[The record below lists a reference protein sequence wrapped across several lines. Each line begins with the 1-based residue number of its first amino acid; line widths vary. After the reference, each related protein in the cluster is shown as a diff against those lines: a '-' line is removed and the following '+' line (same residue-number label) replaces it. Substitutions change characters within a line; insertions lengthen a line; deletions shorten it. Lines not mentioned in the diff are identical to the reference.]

1 MAVQMSYGGF
11 AFEPVPQ
18 LTLSIQHVRD
28 DAGNLINMK
37 HVASLQGQLVS
48 LGKTNQGIAGLSDQM
63 DDMRIHLGNCTG
75 CARFQLICDGTTTL
89 IDTYAKP
96 NNLTFSPSSDNWVFT
111 VNYSV
116 ELEWDAI
123 SDQVLMAA
131 TGINKACWQ
140 CLSQTNESWSIQ
152 QVESPAPYNTPF
164 TCTSGIPQVL
174 EISHEVSARGYNC
187 CISGG
192 VETLGYVNAK
202 NWVEQRLGFSTA
214 ILSDISGLT
223 FRLTPSAFT
232 AYDHNRQI
240 NINKSAG
247 EYAVTETW
255 TVVGDSGARA
265 YLEDYTSETN
275 TDSSSRFSTVSI
287 QGSIRGLETRD
298 VVHDLVTP
306 KFENATVGWLTIEP
320 TLYLRASCLSES
332 LCPLNTQPI
341 STSVTKNV
349 SNGVIN
355 YNYTYNTKPQLIS
368 GSLSESVNVSDTLK
382 SSQIIQVGIIGRRA
396 GPILYDTRQ
405 NNARER
411 NVSIAVTMAQP
422 TGCYNATGDVCTWF
436 DALYTNPPTSGVNRL
451 LCCLERNLSGIA
463 SKYHVTSQG
472 SDWDPINGQYTHN
485 VTWQYETPCAS
496 VTAPGSFCS

>member
-1 MAVQMSYGGF
+1 MAVTMTYGGYQ
-11 AFEPVPQ
+11 FEPAPQ

-28 DAGNLINMK
+28 DAGNLINMR

-48 LGKTNQGIAGLSDQM
+48 LGKANQGIADLSDQM
-63 DDMRIHLGNCTG
+63 DAMRFHLGNCTG

-111 VNYSV
+111 VNYAV

-131 TGINKACWQ
+131 TGISLTCLQ

-152 QVESPAPYNTPF
+152 QAESPAPYNTPF
-164 TCTSGIPQVL
+164 TCVSGIPQVL
-174 EISHEVSARGYNC
+174 EISHEVSAKGYNC
-187 CISGG
+187 CISGNT
-192 VETLGYVNAK
+192 ETLGYVNAK

-232 AYDHNRQI
+232 AYNHNRQI

-255 TVVGDSGARA
+255 TVIGDSGANA
-265 YLEDYTSETN
+265 YTEDYTSETT
-275 TDSSSRFSTVSI
+275 TDNSTRFSTVSI
-287 QGSIRGLETRD
+287 QGTINGLETRNS
-298 VVHDLVTP
+298 VHSLVTT
-306 KFENATVGWLTIEP
+306 KFENATVGWINVEP
-320 TLYLRASCLSES
+320 LLYKRASCLSNS
-332 LCPLNTQPI
+332 LCPLNTTPV
-341 STSVTKNV
+341 SSSVSKNV
-349 SNGVIN
+349 TNGVIT
-355 YNYTYNTKPQLIS
+355 YNYTYNTKPQLVS
-368 GSLSESVNVSDTLK
+368 GSLTESVNVSDVLK

-411 NVSIAVTMAQP
+411 SVSVSVLMAQP
-422 TGCYNATGDVCTWF
+422 TGCYSSSSDVCTRF
-436 DALYTNPPTSGVNRL
+436 NALYTSPPTSGVDRL
-451 LCCLERNLSGIA
+451 LCCLEQNLSGIA
-463 SKYHVTSQG
+463 SRYYVVSHNSE
-472 SDWDPINGQYTHN
+472 WDPINGQYTKS
-485 VTWQYETPCAS
+485 VTWQYETPCES
-496 VTAPGSFCS
+496 ETAPGSFCS